1 MASRPQLKRA
11 LGLYAT
17 TAIVIG
23 SVVGSG
29 IFASPSQMA
38 RDLPHAGMLLL
49 VWLVTGILT
58 LFGAFTQCELTGQ
71 MPKTGGLYE
80 YFREIYGETIG
91 FLYGWANFTIAGS
104 GAIAAIAFIFASYF
118 QDFVTL
124 PHLSPALEKY
134 ALHLPLLGD
143 IFPLADLGTK
153 AVAACVVILLTTLN
167 VRGVKVGATLQSFST
182 TAKILAIL
190 IIVVIAFAAGSH
202 IGSTANWSHASAV
215 GRSLGGWGLIG
226 AISLAMS
233 GAFWS
238 YDGWGNVAYIA
249 GEVKEPSK
257 TIPKAIVLGT
267 LSFIT
272 LYMLVNL
279 AYFYILPV
287 EAVGAA
293 PNDRVAST
301 MMTQVLGGGAG
312 AFIAALI
319 MLSTF
324 DTTNSTILTNARV
337 YFAMAAKG
345 LFYPPAQRVHPKYQT
360 PHVSLIL
367 QGGWS
372 LVLLL
377 TGSFGLIADMYV
389 FVNWLLYVLMAIGV
403 FVLRK
408 RHPQKERPFKV
419 PGYPWVPAIFV
430 LFASGYVIIT
440 LITDVQ
446 AYRAGTQPIIKSL
459 TGLALVFAGLP
470 FYFFWRNKKEIDKI
484 DAEPGA

>member
-1 MASRPQLKRA
+1 MLPRPQLKRA

-38 RDLPHAGMLLL
+38 RDLPHAGMLLG
-49 VWLVTGILT
+49 VWLITGILT

-80 YFREIYGETIG
+80 YFREIYGEKIG

-124 PHLSPALEKY
+124 PHLSDALEKTP
-134 ALHLPLLGD
+134 LHIPLLGD

-153 AVAACVVILLTTLN
+153 SVAACVVILLTWLN

-202 IGSTANWSHASAV
+202 IGSTANWTHASAA
-215 GRSLGGWGLIG
+215 GKALGGWGLIG

-257 TIPKAIVLGT
+257 TIPRAIVLGT
-267 LSFIT
+267 LSFIM

-301 MMTQVLGGGAG
+301 MMTQVLGVGAG

-337 YFAMAAKG
+337 YFAMSAKG
-345 LFYPPAQRVHPKYQT
+345 LFYPQAKRIHPKYQT
-360 PHVSLIL
+360 PYVSLIL

-377 TGSFGLIADMYV
+377 TGSFGLITDMYV

-403 FVLRK
+403 FILRK
-408 RHPQKERPFKV
+408 RNPGKERPFKV

-430 LFASGYVIIT
+430 VFASAYVIIT
-440 LITDVQ
+440 LITDIQ

-459 TGLALVFAGLP
+459 AGLALVFAGLQ
-470 FYFFWRNKKEIDKI
+470 FYFFFKTKKTNDAI
-484 DAEPGA
+484 DADPTA